1 MITTF
6 IQLFKVEQSSLK
18 PSLENVLVGKLNHAV
33 SESDVENSS
42 QYFEVDDF
50 KKTFNSSNH
59 KGTNFFHMNIF
70 SLSYNFG

>member
-6 IQLFKVEQSSLK
+6 IQLFKVEQPNLK
-18 PSLENVLVGKLNHAV
+18 PSLENALVGKLSDAV
-33 SESDVENSS
+33 SESDLENSS

-50 KKTFNSSNH
+50 KKPFNSNNH

-70 SLSYNFG
+70 SFI